1 MFLWLIKPFFAFGTL
16 RMALLATEYAALFL
30 GYFCIQYKTRAER
43 RVF

>member
-1 MFLWLIKPFFAFGTL
+1 MFLWLIKPFFAFGPL
-16 RMALLATEYAALFL
+16 RKALLAAEGGALLL